1 MHVFLSSW
9 GICREKLFALYTAE
23 QGGAQVLM
31 GLLALQY
38 GLKLFPFGCP
48 HFKKI
53 SNIVRDTSS
62 QIVFV
67 ALEGKKMN
75 LTMKW
80 QEVFAVLA
88 H

>member
-23 QGGAQVLM
+23 QGRAQALM
-31 GLLALQY
+31 GLLALQH
-38 GLKLFPFGCP
+38 GLKLSPFGCRY
-48 HFKKI
+48 FK
-53 SNIVRDTSS
+53 NIVRDTSS

>member
-1 MHVFLSSW
+1 
-9 GICREKLFALYTAE
+9 
-23 QGGAQVLM
+23 M
-31 GLLALQY
+31 GLLALQH
-38 GLKLFPFGCP
+38 GLKLSPFGCRY
-48 HFKKI
+48 FK
-53 SNIVRDTSS
+53 NIVRDTSS